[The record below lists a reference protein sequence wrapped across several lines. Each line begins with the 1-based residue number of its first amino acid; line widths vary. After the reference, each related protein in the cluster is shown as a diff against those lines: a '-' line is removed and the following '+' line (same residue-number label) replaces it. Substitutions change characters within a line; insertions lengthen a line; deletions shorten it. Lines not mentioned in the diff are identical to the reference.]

1 MTAADS
7 DKIRGSWSRDGRFI
21 YFQSDRSGSRQIWKM
36 PSGGG
41 EAVQMTRGEG
51 WDSQESWD
59 GRYLFYAQSQV
70 STTIWKVPVEGGEE
84 TRGAPGPREGPSR
97 LGGVPGRKSFGE
109 RSRATRTSRSPS
121 HPTRSGSFSP
131 RRSVLRPRSSCS
143 SRTSAEPAGAPSHW
157 SQPPRAGSQ
166 AEATVI
172 SSPVSTTPG
181 RAVALGSGSGLPC
194 CEFRRQNR
202 NMANLTPSTP
212 GHEDRVR

>member
-84 TRGAPGPREGPSR
+84 TEVLQGPVRVHPDWAVSRDGNPSERG
-97 LGGVPGRKSFGE
+97 
-109 RSRATRTSRSPS
+109 
-121 HPTRSGSFSP
+121 
-131 RRSVLRPRSSCS
+131 
-143 SRTSAEPAGAPSHW
+143 
-157 SQPPRAGSQ
+157 
-166 AEATVI
+166 
-172 SSPVSTTPG
+172 
-181 RAVALGSGSGLPC
+181 VA
-194 CEFRRQNR
+194 Q
-202 NMANLTPSTP
+202 P
-212 GHEDRVR
+212 GHLDHRLTRRGVDPFPRGGRCCDLGAHARRELPLSPLVRRRTGRNHRGLAAKPKRL